1 MGKPSGHWLQ
11 AIAVTIAMAFGVPG
25 PSVAAGA
32 DAPAFQLA
40 RLDADPVPARVL
52 SGEFEDRFQPG
63 SRKAVIREEADEPRW
78 WRLTAT
84 AAVSPASQPQLV
96 VSSPYLTVVETWRPA
111 EALPVRRA
119 LIGQGMDGLHAPR
132 ALVVPLPDGLRA
144 GQSLYLRVDGRGAS
158 VPMRVSIQPL
168 AEVHRADLVHV
179 AWRSGVLVSLLVLA
193 VLSLGFWIGIRER
206 SYAYLMATL
215 LAQVG
220 YLATMGGELRV
231 WPAAAEVF
239 GTDPRTV
246 RLFALLA
253 VIAGNF
259 FIGSYLELRTRQ
271 PRVQRVLDG
280 CSLAAAVLLAVTFA
294 LGARWVSLAGN
305 VVVLVMAGTV
315 VVATVNA
322 IRQGFS
328 TARLLLLSWLPLAV
342 MVSLRVGELLG
353 GWVNPPWMAHAFP
366 AAMAFSGL
374 VVTIGLAEQL
384 QQLRRDRDHASRMA
398 SYDALTGASSR
409 PAIEEQL
416 KTAVRDA
423 HRLDR
428 PLSVV
433 FFDIDRFKQIND
445 VHGHRIGDQCLRIIA
460 LRTRNRL
467 RTYDQIGRYGG
478 DELVVVLPDTEL
490 HEALGVA
497 ENLRSAVNCRPLSMD
512 GVVLEASLSIGVAQL
527 QQGETAE
534 QLLER
539 ADAALYASKAAG
551 RDRVSGSTRITGTH
565 KALPTKETVS

>member
-1 MGKPSGHWLQ
+1 MGKPSRHWLQ
-11 AIAVTIAMAFGVPG
+11 AIAVVLAMALGVPAHAVT
-25 PSVAAGA
+25 P
-32 DAPAFQLA
+32 DAPFELA

-52 SGEFEDRFQPG
+52 AGEFEDRFEPAPVHG
-63 SRKAVIREEADEPRW
+63 VIREDADGPRW
-78 WRLTAT
+78 WRLTAGVT
-84 AAVSPASQPQLV
+84 TRPAGQPQLV
-96 VSSPYLTVVETWRPA
+96 VASPYLTVIETWRPG

-119 LIGQGMDGLHAPR
+119 LVGQGMDRLHAPR
-132 ALVVPLPDGLRA
+132 ALVVPLPHGLQT

-158 VPMRVSIQPL
+158 VPMRVAIQPL
-168 AEVHRADLVHV
+168 SEVHRADLVHV
-179 AWRSGVLVSLLVLA
+179 AWRAGVLVSLLVLA
-193 VLSLGFWIGIRER
+193 VLALGFWIGIRER

-220 YLATMGGELRV
+220 YLATVGGELRL
-231 WPAAAEVF
+231 WPAAAELL

-271 PRVQRVLDG
+271 PRAQRVLDG
-280 CSLAAAVLLAVTFA
+280 CTLAAAVLLAITFA
-294 LGARWVSLAGN
+294 LGPRWVSMVGN
-305 VVVLVMAGTV
+305 IVVLVMAATV
-315 VVATVNA
+315 IVATVNA

-490 HEALGVA
+490 HEAMGVA

-512 GVVLEASLSIGVAQL
+512 GVVLQASLSIGVAQL
-527 QQGETAE
+527 QPGETAE

-551 RDRVSGSTRITGTH
+551 RDRVSGGTRITGTH
-565 KALPTKETVS
+565 KATPTNEVTS

>member
-1 MGKPSGHWLQ
+1 
-11 AIAVTIAMAFGVPG
+11 
-25 PSVAAGA
+25 
-32 DAPAFQLA
+32 
-40 RLDADPVPARVL
+40 
-52 SGEFEDRFQPG
+52 
-63 SRKAVIREEADEPRW
+63 
-78 WRLTAT
+78 
-84 AAVSPASQPQLV
+84 
-96 VSSPYLTVVETWRPA
+96 
-111 EALPVRRA
+111 
-119 LIGQGMDGLHAPR
+119 
-132 ALVVPLPDGLRA
+132 
-144 GQSLYLRVDGRGAS
+144 
-158 VPMRVSIQPL
+158 
-168 AEVHRADLVHV
+168 
-179 AWRSGVLVSLLVLA
+179 
-193 VLSLGFWIGIRER
+193 
-206 SYAYLMATL
+206 
-215 LAQVG
+215 
-220 YLATMGGELRV
+220 
-231 WPAAAEVF
+231 
-239 GTDPRTV
+239 
-246 RLFALLA
+246 
-253 VIAGNF
+253 
-259 FIGSYLELRTRQ
+259 
-271 PRVQRVLDG
+271 
-280 CSLAAAVLLAVTFA
+280 
-294 LGARWVSLAGN
+294 
-305 VVVLVMAGTV
+305 
-315 VVATVNA
+315 
-322 IRQGFS
+322 
-328 TARLLLLSWLPLAV
+328 
-342 MVSLRVGELLG
+342 
-353 GWVNPPWMAHAFP
+353 MAHALP

-467 RTYDQIGRYGG
+467 RTYDQMGRYGG

-527 QQGETAE
+527 QPGETAE

-565 KALPTKETVS
+565 KALPPKEVVS